1 MRLIKDGRTVTVE
14 HEAHIAAYKAK
25 GWVEVAI
32 EGDEPE
38 VEAETEPEVEAE
50 KPKRGRK
57 PKAD

>member
-1 MRLIKDGRTVTVE
+1 MRLVKDGRAVTVE

-25 GWVEVAI
+25 GWVEVEII
-32 EGDEPE
+32 EVSIAGD
-38 VEAETEPEVEAE
+38 EPEVEAE